1 MTRLRR
7 AALLASLLMST
18 AVACGSDDE
27 AAPDTSSVAATDA
40 PAEDTTDVPES
51 ADVPATDVAD
61 TGAVTTEGSGA
72 DTTHSPAGDAPTR
85 IVSLSPSATEILF
98 AIGAGDQVIAVD
110 DQSNYPEEASDK
122 MTDLSGFTPNIEA
135 IAGYEPDLVVH
146 DGTQELS
153 ALEGLGI
160 ATYAGVAPQSL
171 DDVYL
176 QVEELGALTGHP
188 EQARE
193 VVAQMQQDIETARES
208 VSVLFDV
215 APRIYHEL
223 DNTFFSANSN
233 TFIGQIYGLFG
244 LHNIA
249 DTAEGGTDYPQLSAE
264 FVISQNPDIIFL
276 ADANYGETPELV
288 AARPGWSEIAA
299 VQNGH
304 VIPVDADVAS
314 RWGPRIVQYVEL
326 VAGALNELASAPA
339 G

>member
-1 MTRLRR
+1 MTRRSR
-7 AALLASLLMST
+7 AALAAALLSFT
-18 AVACGSDDE
+18 AAACGSDDD
-27 AAPDTSSVAATDA
+27 AAPETTASIPTTVAAETTSA
-40 PAEDTTDVPES
+40 PPASSPPETEAVDTAVATTTPDPGATGSVS
-51 ADVPATDVAD
+51 ADVP
-61 TGAVTTEGSGA
+61 E
-72 DTTHSPAGDAPTR
+72 R

-146 DGTQELS
+146 DGTQDLS
-153 ALEGLGI
+153 ALDGLGI
-160 ATYAGVAPQSL
+160 ATYAGFAPQSF

-176 QVEELGALTGHP
+176 QIEELGTVTGHNA
-188 EQARE
+188 EASE
-193 VVAQMQQDIETARES
+193 LVSTMKEDIQTARDS
-208 VSVLFDV
+208 VSVVFEV

-223 DNTFFSANSN
+223 DNTFFSVNSN
-233 TFIGQIYGLFG
+233 TFLGQIYAMFG

-249 DTAEGGTDYPQLSAE
+249 DTAEGGTEYPQLSAE
-264 FVISQNPDIIFL
+264 FIISQNPDVIFL
-276 ADANYGETPELV
+276 ADANFGETPETV

-299 VQNGH
+299 VQNET

-326 VAGALNELASAPA
+326 VAAALNELASAPV